1 MRLLKSLEIVL
12 PESMEKSGGRGFR
25 VPRGGGTNRTALLL
39 TFICCAG
46 FSLGPALYIRDK
58 YLRPETALT
67 TKSEKAFSPQVAVR
81 GAYTVSSP
89 KFVSRLDRP
98 LLSLC

>member
-1 MRLLKSLEIVL
+1 
-12 PESMEKSGGRGFR
+12 MEKNNSFR
-25 VPRGGGTNRTALLL
+25 PRGGGTNRTALLL

-67 TKSEKAFSPQVAVR
+67 TKSEKAFAPQVAVR
-81 GAYTVSSP
+81 GAYTVSCT
-89 KFVSRLDRP
+89 KFLSLASTV